1 MKILVTGHEGFI
13 GKNLVLRLREIPGI
27 EVVGFGRN
35 DELSALNT
43 LVENVDVVIHLAGV
57 NRPEDPRDFERVNV
71 ELTKELCMA
80 LRKADRKLKFLLAS
94 SFQAGQDNP
103 YGVSKLKAENVV
115 TEFAEETSNEVFV
128 YRLPNV
134 FGKWCK
140 PNYNSVVATFCHN
153 ISQDLPIQINDS
165 ETQLNLV
172 FVDDVVSDFIAA
184 MGSDEKGLTHRVISP
199 EYSISLGDL
208 AGKINKFRA
217 SRERLEVDRVGAGL
231 TRALYATYSSYLQPA
246 QFAYELPVNE
256 DARGVFVE
264 MLKTPDC
271 GQLSYFTAKPGV
283 TRGGHYHHSKTEKF
297 LVISGSARFG
307 FRHAVTDERFEL
319 TAAGDKPQIV
329 ESIPGWVHD
338 ITNIGADELFVM
350 LWANELFDKELPDT
364 IASKV
369 QE

>member
-1 MKILVTGHEGFI
+1 MQVLVTGHEGFI
-13 GKNLVLRLREIPGI
+13 GKNLVLRLREIPGV
-27 EVVGFGRN
+27 EVLSFGRN
-35 DELSALNT
+35 NELSSLDK
-43 LVENVDVVIHLAGV
+43 LVENVDVVVHLAGE
-57 NRPEDPRDFERVNV
+57 NRPEDPRDFELVNV
-71 ELTKELCMA
+71 ELTKEVCKA
-80 LRKADRKLKFLLAS
+80 LQKTDRKIKLLLAS
-94 SFQAGQDNP
+94 SVQVDQNNP
-103 YGVSKLKAENVV
+103 YGLSKLKAENIV
-115 TEFAEETSNEVFV
+115 TEFAEETSNEAFI

-153 ISQDLPIQINDS
+153 ISQDLPVQINDS

-172 FVDDVVSDFIAA
+172 YVDDVVTDFIAA
-184 MGSDEKGLTHRVISP
+184 MGSDEKGITHRVISP

-208 AGKINKFRA
+208 AGKIKEFRA
-217 SRERLEVDRVGAGL
+217 SRERLEVDRVGSGL

-246 QFAYELPVNE
+246 QFAYELPVNK
-256 DARGVFVE
+256 DNRGIFVE
-264 MLKTPDC
+264 MLKTPDS

-297 LVISGSARFG
+297 LVISGFARFG
-307 FRHAVTDERFEL
+307 FRHAVTNERFEL
-319 TAAGDKPQIV
+319 TVAGDKPQIV

-364 IASKV
+364 IASEV
-369 QE
+369 